1 MFRALLFVGL
11 SLGAVVGCGGDE
23 SRPAPFSYGKDAEE
37 AYHHAMEDFRDGDC
51 FDAEPQFRDIRRKY
65 AYSRYAALA
74 EIRVAD
80 CLVELGKQAQAI
92 AEYRNFIRN
101 RPSHELIPYARF
113 RIAKGYFDQ
122 IPDGWF
128 LSPPEHEMD
137 QSATRDAI
145 KHLREFIVDYPENKN
160 AKDAREMVRKAL
172 GLLAQHE
179 FYVAAFYFRR
189 DHTRAGV
196 ARLQTMIAAFPGSDL
211 EPEALLLIGQ
221 GFMELGEPDRAKSAL
236 ERLVRE
242 YPSAPQ
248 TAEARDLLGS

>member
-1 MFRALLFVGL
+1 MLRALVLLCF
-11 SLGAVVGCGGDE
+11 SLPLCVGCGGDE
-23 SRPAPFSYGKDAEE
+23 ARPAPFSYGKDAEE

-80 CLVELGKQAQAI
+80 CLVELDKQAQAI

-113 RIAKGYFDQ
+113 RIAKGYYDQ

-128 LSPPEHEMD
+128 LSPPEYEMD

-145 KHLREFIVDYPENKN
+145 KHLREFIVDYPESKN
-160 AKDAREMVRKAL
+160 APEAREMVQKAL
-172 GLLAQHE
+172 GLLARHE
-179 FYVAAFYFRR
+179 FYVAEFYFRQ
-189 DHTRAGV
+189 DHFRAGV
-196 ARLQTMIAAFPGSDL
+196 ARLQTMIAAYPGSDL
-211 EPEALLLIGQ
+211 EPQALLMIGQ
-221 GFMELGEPDRAKSAL
+221 GFLELGEHDRAKTAL
-236 ERLVRE
+236 ERLIRE
-242 YPSAPQ
+242 YPASEAS
-248 TAEARDLLGS
+248 AEARDLLGS